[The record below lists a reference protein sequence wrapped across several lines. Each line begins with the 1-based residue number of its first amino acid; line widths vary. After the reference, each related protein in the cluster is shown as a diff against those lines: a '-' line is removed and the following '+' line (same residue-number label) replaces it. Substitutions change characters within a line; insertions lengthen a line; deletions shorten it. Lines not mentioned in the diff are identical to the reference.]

1 MANFDHFA
9 VLVNLC
15 ISFYKQ
21 YVNSPTTFVW
31 YYGRFVLTL
40 HYLCIHNN
48 PKQFIF
54 L

>member
-31 YYGRFVLTL
+31 YFVRF
-40 HYLCIHNN
+40 YA
-48 PKQFIF
+48 IF
-54 L
+54 ASIKP